1 MPAEYRSIV
10 RCAESIRG
18 VRAWVKSPWVHKNK
32 LSRAPDVPENFVN
45 QLTRGARPA
54 PELGTAPQ
62 KVEASQYG
70 SGVEF
75 RLFISLGCVI
85 ENLL

>member
-1 MPAEYRSIV
+1 VPSEYRSIV
-10 RCAESIRG
+10 RCSELFVAFEHGLIPMG
-18 VRAWVKSPWVHKNK
+18 YKNK

-70 SGVEF
+70 SGMEF
-75 RLFISLGCVI
+75 RLFIGCVI